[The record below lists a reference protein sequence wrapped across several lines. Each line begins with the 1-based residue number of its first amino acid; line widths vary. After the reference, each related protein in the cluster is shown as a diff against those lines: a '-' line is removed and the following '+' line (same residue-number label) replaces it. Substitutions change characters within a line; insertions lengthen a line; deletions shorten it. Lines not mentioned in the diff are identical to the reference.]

1 MPPVVEITRERR
13 VQALAELYTRDFYS
27 WALQQADA
35 LRRRDYAAADWENVI
50 EEIEDVG
57 RSERRTWTSHCAV
70 LVEHMLKLEHWKSED
85 YEGGKSWFV
94 SIRNA
99 RRGMLSVLEDNLGLK
114 PVRDEV
120 VRRAWKTGRSAAGD
134 ALADYESGEADDG
147 AAWQKSRRRWLAAL
161 PTECPYTLKQIEDPD
176 WFPRSVEHKQER
188 EWSRESDWP
197 AR

>member
-27 WALQQADA
+27 WAMQQADA
-35 LRRRDYAAADWENVI
+35 LRRRDYAAVDWENVI

-70 LVEHMLKLEHWKSED
+70 LVEHMLRLEHWKSED

-120 VRRAWKTGRSAAGD
+120 MRRAWKTGRSAAGD

-147 AAWQKSRRRWLAAL
+147 AAWRKSRRRWLARISH
-161 PTECPYTLKQIEDPD
+161 Q
-176 WFPRSVEHKQER
+176 S
-188 EWSRESDWP
+188 
-197 AR
+197 